1 MHPPRRLKCWVF
13 IASLVLVCAGT
24 RRLHAQSAPAV
35 WMVPALTRVARDEA
49 PGNQREI
56 ALWAARGE
64 FESFQVVVHAPPGG
78 LKNVNVSISDLSG
91 ERGRITSASLTLFR
105 EHYVHVTRGS
115 PDRGGSNRPLGPG
128 WYADAL
134 IPFTSNAG
142 ESLKVARLRAV
153 PFDVAPFNNQPIW
166 IDVFVERETLA
177 GPYTGTVTVTSDQG
191 KAAVSV
197 TLNVWDFDLPLRP
210 SLLSAFNI
218 SNDTNSNPRVFYG
231 DQKQNQEL
239 LLRHKIMPVDV
250 DPRYEREFM
259 QRSGLNISRLQYFQH
274 ASYGNCRQPPAP
286 SVADLLKLKA
296 RHEPDMHLYVQLA
309 DEVSDCPDI
318 FGTLKEWARNVRQAG
333 LTPLLTAIPLPQL
346 SDEGVGDGH
355 SIADI
360 WVLLPRQFVS
370 NASDV
375 AATLKRGERIWS
387 YTAIV
392 QDNFSPKW
400 ELDFRPI
407 NYRIYGFLNQ
417 STGATGLLYWSV
429 DSWAIAPTNDP
440 WNNIT
445 YIEDGKL
452 EPPGE
457 GWLVYPG
464 TEVGS
469 QAFVPSMRLKW
480 IRKSVEDFEYVE
492 ILKKLHRG
500 DWALGLIK
508 TVASDWA
515 HWSQDPE
522 AVELVRRQLGAEI
535 DRLTSHQVA
544 KPFRTAE
551 PSLVLVRHSP

>member
-1 MHPPRRLKCWVF
+1 MDTSHTVKSS
-13 IASLVLVCAGT
+13 SLTVLSMLFFAGT
-24 RRLHAQSAPAV
+24 FAAHAQSTLAV
-35 WMVPALTRVARDEA
+35 WVAPALTRVGRDEA
-49 PGNQREI
+49 PDNQREI
-56 ALWAARGE
+56 TLWAARGE
-64 FESFQVVVHAPPGG
+64 YESFQVVIHASASG
-78 LKNVNVSISDLSG
+78 LRNVNISMSGLSG
-91 ERGRITSASLTLFR
+91 ERGRITKASLSLYR

-115 PDRGGSNRPLGPG
+115 PDRGGTNRPLGPG

-134 IPFTSNAG
+134 IPFTTEAG
-142 ESLKVARLRAV
+142 GSLRSSKLRAV
-153 PFDVAPFNNQPIW
+153 PFDIAPSNNQPIW

-177 GPYTGTVTVTSDQG
+177 GQYRGSVTVTSDEG

-197 TLNVWDFDLPLRP
+197 VLNVWNFELPLRP
-210 SLLSAFNI
+210 SLRSAFNI

-231 DQKQNQEL
+231 DEKQNQEL

-250 DPRYEREFM
+250 DPQYERALE
-259 QRSGLNISRLQYFQH
+259 QYYGLNISRLQYFPH
-274 ASYGNCRQPPAP
+274 ATYGNCKQPSAP

-296 RHEPDMHLYVQLA
+296 RHQPDMHLYVQLA
-309 DEVSDCPDI
+309 DEVSECPNI
-318 FGTLKEWARNVRQAG
+318 FPTLREWARNVRQAG
-333 LTPLLTAIPLPQL
+333 LIPLLTAIPLPQL
-346 SDEGVGDGH
+346 SDDGSGQGH
-355 SIADI
+355 SVADI
-360 WVLLPRQFVS
+360 WALLPRQFVS

-375 AATLKRGERIWS
+375 AGALKRGDQIWS

-400 ELDFRPI
+400 EIDFPPI

-429 DSWAIAPTNDP
+429 DSWAIGPTKDP
-440 WNNIT
+440 WNNIS
-445 YIEDGKL
+445 YIENGKP

-464 TEVGS
+464 GEVGS

-500 DWALGLIK
+500 DWALGLVK

-515 HWSQDPE
+515 HWSQDPK
-522 AVELVRRQLGAEI
+522 AVESVRRQLGAEI
-535 DRLTSHQVA
+535 DRLSSHQA
-544 KPFRTAE
+544 
-551 PSLVLVRHSP
+551 PSHFDSPKRR